1 MNWLKL
7 VFMNLQ
13 NSSTFVQ
20 VIESTKKQQGR
31 KAIFLD
37 RDGTINREVEYLSRV
52 EDVEIL
58 PGAVEAIRA
67 FKEAGY
73 LVFIVSNQ
81 GGIAKKKLTIQDYI
95 RVTAEIINRLAG
107 KNAIIDGTRYCPHHP
122 DGLIPELS
130 ISCRCRKPE
139 PGMILELAQQYSVS
153 LSESWMIGDK
163 VIDVQAGWRAG
174 CKTMLVRTGYGE
186 SEEIKLVDMPVAP
199 LFFSIIDNLEHAMK
213 IVSKY

>member
-31 KAIFLD
+31 KTIFLD

-58 PGAVEAIRA
+58 PGVVEAIRA

-95 RVTAEIINRLAG
+95 RVTAEIINRLAS

-122 DGLIPELS
+122 EGLIPELS
-130 ISCRCRKPE
+130 IPCLCRKPE

-163 VIDVQAGWRAG
+163 AIDIEAGFRVG
-174 CKTMLVRTGYGE
+174 CKTLMVQTGYGI
-186 SEEIKLVDMPVAP
+186 SEQKKLANMGISKNFYGVFKD
-199 LFFSIIDNLEHAMK
+199 LEK
-213 IVSKY
+213 TINVVCV